1 MKIEEFYDYQQRLIK
16 LNEKYYYVTKE
27 FIVEEEVFEGVIKG
41 VVQFKFKSDADYF
54 AIMNIPILTAKDIS
68 DRYFGAIAIINL
80 QTIVKQKL
88 SQGFKI
94 NRNV

>member
-1 MKIEEFYDYQQRLIK
+1 
-16 LNEKYYYVTKE
+16 
-27 FIVEEEVFEGVIKG
+27 
-41 VVQFKFKSDADYF
+41 
-54 AIMNIPILTAKDIS
+54 MNIPILTAKDIS

-94 NRNV
+94 NRDV